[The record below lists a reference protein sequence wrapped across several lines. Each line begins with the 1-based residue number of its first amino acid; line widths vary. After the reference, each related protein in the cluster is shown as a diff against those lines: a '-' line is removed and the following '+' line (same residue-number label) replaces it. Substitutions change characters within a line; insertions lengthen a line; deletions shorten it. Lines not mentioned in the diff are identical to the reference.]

1 MKILLIG
8 GGGREH
14 ALGWKLSQ
22 SPRVTKLI
30 SLPGN
35 PGLAQLG
42 ATVEGIDPTSAG
54 AVGEA
59 AEVLGVDLVV
69 VGPEAPLAA
78 GVVDVLNRKRIPVWG
93 PTRAAA
99 RLETSKRFGKDVMD
113 RAGVATAAWARFDTQ
128 EAATDH
134 LSSLPGPYV
143 VKADGLA
150 GGKGVLV
157 TEDRNSAISWVHR
170 CFEGGFG
177 QAGATVIVEEFLDGP
192 EVSVF
197 ALCADTD
204 VIPLEPARDYKRL
217 LDHDQGPNTGGMGAF
232 SPVPDLPKGLVKHT
246 VDRVIKPVLSQMAA
260 DGHPYTGFL
269 YAGLVLTDH
278 GPQVLEFNCRLGDPE
293 TQVVLPRMNSDLVD
307 LIEAGLNSE
316 LTGIDCKWKDA
327 AAVNVV
333 LAAAGYPESSR
344 FGDRIKPTQPG
355 EGELVFQAGT
365 ALVDGHLVVSG
376 GRVVSAVGLGDDL
389 DAARK
394 RAYELVERI
403 TFAGK
408 QYRTDIASI
417 QGNSWIG

>member
-22 SPRVTKLI
+22 SPRVRTLL

-42 ATVEGIDPTSAG
+42 PTVEGIEPTSAG

-59 AEVLGVDLVV
+59 TAGLGVDLVV

-78 GVVDVLNRKRIPVWG
+78 GVVDVMIRKQIPVWG
-93 PTRAAA
+93 PTRSAA
-99 RLETSKRFGKDVMD
+99 RLETSKAFAKDVMD
-113 RAGVATAAWARFDTQ
+113 RAGVATAAWAGFDN
-128 EAATDH
+128 EDAAIDY
-134 LSSLPGPYV
+134 LSSRPGPYV

-150 GGKGVLV
+150 AGKGVLV
-157 TEDRNSAISWVHR
+157 TEDRNAAVGWVRR
-170 CFEGGFG
+170 CLEGGFG
-177 QAGATVIVEEFLDGP
+177 QAGATVVIEEFLDGP

-197 ALCADTD
+197 ALCAGT
-204 VIPLEPARDYKRL
+204 VVTPLEPARDYKRL
-217 LDHDQGPNTGGMGAF
+217 LDRDRGPNTGGMGAF
-232 SPVPDLPKGLVKHT
+232 SPVPDMPEGLVEHT
-246 VDRVIKPVLSQMAA
+246 VDRVMKPVLSQMAA

-293 TQVVLPRMNSDLVD
+293 TQVVLPRMDSDLVD
-307 LIEAGLNSE
+307 LIEAGLDSKLAGIECSWNS
-316 LTGIDCKWKDA
+316 DA
-327 AAVNVV
+327 VVSVV
-333 LAAAGYPESSR
+333 LATTGYPESPRS
-344 FGDRIKPTQPG
+344 GDLIKLPQAG
-355 EGELVFQAGT
+355 ERELIFHAGT
-365 ALVDGHLVVSG
+365 ALVDGRLVTSG

-389 DAARK
+389 DDARK
-394 RAYELVERI
+394 RAYELADRI

-408 QYRTDIASI
+408 QYRGDIASFL
-417 QGNSWIG
+417 